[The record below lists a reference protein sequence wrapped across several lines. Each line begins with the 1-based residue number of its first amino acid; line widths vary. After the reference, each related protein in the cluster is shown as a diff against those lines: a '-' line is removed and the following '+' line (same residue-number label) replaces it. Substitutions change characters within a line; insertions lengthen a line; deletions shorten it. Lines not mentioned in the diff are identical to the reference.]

1 MLNLD
6 ETLLINNSY
15 VVQRDLYLRGIAYA
29 CGIVVFVDIVRGQIS
44 EVNLLQLI
52 PGLYL
57 ILLFIS
63 FIFLVYFSDLWLLIP
78 FRIDNDKSFGTK
90 TINRTSRYIVAKSS
104 LSLFLGSLIIILN
117 TVIPLSLDS
126 FNSYGERSLEN
137 VWAFEDV
144 IGLEITLLI
153 ILILLCQIP
162 IIVGAIYTT
171 EKDANNFPEFWKILS
186 LGIFIFSGI
195 LTPTIDGYT
204 QLAFSASAVSLYLII
219 ISLLEKRV
227 NVKYST
233 TLPLGS

>member
-6 ETLLINNSY
+6 KTLLINNSY
-15 VVQRDLYLRGIAYA
+15 SLQRDFYIRAIAYA
-29 CGIVVFVDIVRGQIS
+29 CPIVVFVDIVRGQIS

-57 ILLFIS
+57 VLLFIS
-63 FIFLVYFSDLWLLIP
+63 FLFLVYFSNLWLLVP
-78 FRIDNDKSFGTK
+78 FKLDNDKSLGTK
-90 TINRTSRYIVAKSS
+90 TINRTSRYVIAKTS
-104 LSLFLGSLIIILN
+104 LSLFLIGLVVTLN

-137 VWAFEDV
+137 VWSFEDV

-153 ILILLCQIP
+153 ILIVLCQIP
-162 IIVGAIYTT
+162 IVVVSIYTN
-171 EKDANNFPEFWKILS
+171 EKDANLFPEVWRILS
-186 LGIFIFSGI
+186 LIIFILSGI

-219 ISLLEKRV
+219 ISLIEKRV
-227 NVKYST
+227 NTKYST
-233 TLPLGS
+233 TLSLGS

>member
-15 VVQRDLYLRGIAYA
+15 VVQRDLYLRAIAYA
-29 CGIVVFVDIVRGQIS
+29 CGIVIFVDIVRGQIS

-57 ILLFIS
+57 VLLFIS
-63 FIFLVYFSDLWLLIP
+63 FLFLVYFSDLWLLIP
-78 FRIDNDKSFGTK
+78 FKLDNDKSLGTK
-90 TINRTSRYIVAKSS
+90 TINRSSRYIIAKSS
-104 LSLFLGSLIIILN
+104 LSLFLGGLIIILN
-117 TVIPLSLDS
+117 SVIPLSLDS

-137 VWAFEDV
+137 IWSFEDV

-162 IIVGAIYTT
+162 IIIGSVYTT
-171 EKDANNFPEFWKILS
+171 EKDANSFPEFWRVLS
-186 LGIFIFSGI
+186 LGIFILSGI

-227 NVKYST
+227 SIKYNT
-233 TLPLGS
+233 TLTLGA

>member
-15 VVQRDLYLRGIAYA
+15 VVQRDLYLRAIAYA
-29 CGIVVFVDIVRGQIS
+29 CGIVIFVDIVRGQIS

-57 ILLFIS
+57 VLLFIS
-63 FIFLVYFSDLWLLIP
+63 FLFLVYFSDLWLLIP
-78 FRIDNDKSFGTK
+78 FKLDNDKSLGTK
-90 TINRTSRYIVAKSS
+90 TINRSSRYIVAKSS
-104 LSLFLGSLIIILN
+104 LSLFLGGLVIILN
-117 TVIPLSLDS
+117 SVIPLSLDS

-137 VWAFEDV
+137 IWAFEDV

-162 IIVGAIYTT
+162 IIIGSVYTT
-171 EKDANNFPEFWKILS
+171 EKDANSFPEFWRVLS
-186 LGIFIFSGI
+186 LGIFILSGI

-204 QLAFSASAVSLYLII
+204 QLAFSASAISLYLII

-227 NVKYST
+227 SIKYNT
-233 TLPLGS
+233 TLTLGA

>member
-6 ETLLINNSY
+6 ETLLTDSSY
-15 VVQRDLYLRGIAYA
+15 SVQRDLYIRGISYA
-29 CGIVVFVDIVRGQIS
+29 CAIVVFVDLVRGQIS

-57 ILLFIS
+57 VLLFFS
-63 FIFLVYFSDLWLLIP
+63 FLFLVYFSDLWLLIP
-78 FRIDNDKSFGTK
+78 FKIDNDKSLGTK
-90 TINRTSRYIVAKSS
+90 TINKTLRYVVAKNS
-104 LSLFLGSLIIILN
+104 LSLFLSSLVIILN

-126 FNSYGERSLEN
+126 FNSYGERNLEN
-137 VWAFEDV
+137 TWKFEDV
-144 IGLEITLLI
+144 IGLEITLLT

-162 IIVGAIYTT
+162 IIIGSIYSN
-171 EKDANNFPEFWKILS
+171 EKDANNFPEVWRILS
-186 LGIFIFSGI
+186 LIIFILSGV

-204 QLAFSASAVSLYLII
+204 QLAFSASGLSLYLII

-233 TLPLGS
+233 TLSLGS

>member
-15 VVQRDLYLRGIAYA
+15 SVQRDLYVRGIAYG
-29 CGIVVFVDIVRGQIS
+29 CTIVIFVDIVRGQIS

-57 ILLFIS
+57 VLLFS
-63 FIFLVYFSDLWLLIP
+63 AFLFLVYFSNLWLLVP
-78 FRIDNDKSFGTK
+78 FKLDQDKSLGTK
-90 TINRTSRYIVAKSS
+90 TINRMVRYVTAKTS
-104 LSLFLGSLIIILN
+104 LSLFLVGLIIILN

-137 VWAFEDV
+137 IWAFEDV
-144 IGLEITLLI
+144 IGLEITLLT
-153 ILILLCQIP
+153 ILIFLGQTP
-162 IIVGAIYTT
+162 IIIASIYTN
-171 EKDANNFPEFWKILS
+171 EKDANKFPEFWRILS
-186 LGIFIFSGI
+186 LIIFILSGI

-227 NVKYST
+227 IIKYST
-233 TLPLGS
+233 TLSLGA

>member
-15 VVQRDLYLRGIAYA
+15 VVQRDLYLRAIAYA
-29 CGIVVFVDIVRGQIS
+29 CGIVIFVDIVRGQIS

-57 ILLFIS
+57 VLLFIS
-63 FIFLVYFSDLWLLIP
+63 FLFLVYFSDLWLLIP
-78 FRIDNDKSFGTK
+78 FKVDNDKSLGTK
-90 TINRTSRYIVAKSS
+90 TINRSSRYIVAKSS
-104 LSLFLGSLIIILN
+104 LSLFLGGLVIILN
-117 TVIPLSLDS
+117 SVIPLSLDS

-137 VWAFEDV
+137 IWSFEDV

-162 IIVGAIYTT
+162 IIVGSIYIT
-171 EKDANNFPEFWKILS
+171 EKDANSFPEFWKVLS
-186 LGIFIFSGI
+186 LGIFILSGI

-227 NVKYST
+227 SIKYNT
-233 TLPLGS
+233 TLTLGA

>member
-15 VVQRDLYLRGIAYA
+15 VVQRDLYLRAIAYA
-29 CGIVVFVDIVRGQIS
+29 CGIVIFVDIVRGQIS

-57 ILLFIS
+57 VLLFIS
-63 FIFLVYFSDLWLLIP
+63 FLFLVYFSDLWLLIP
-78 FRIDNDKSFGTK
+78 FKLDNDKSLGTK
-90 TINRTSRYIVAKSS
+90 TINRSSRYIVAKSS
-104 LSLFLGSLIIILN
+104 LSLFLGGLIIILN
-117 TVIPLSLDS
+117 SVIPLSLDS

-137 VWAFEDV
+137 IWSFEDV

-162 IIVGAIYTT
+162 IISGSVYTT
-171 EKDANNFPEFWKILS
+171 EKDANSFPEFWRVLS
-186 LGIFIFSGI
+186 LGIFILSGI

-227 NVKYST
+227 SIKYNT
-233 TLPLGS
+233 TLTLGA

>member
-6 ETLLINNSY
+6 ETLIVNNSY
-15 VVQRDLYLRGIAYA
+15 TVQRDLYIRGIAYA
-29 CGIVVFVDIVRGQIS
+29 CPIVVFVDIVRGQIS

-57 ILLFIS
+57 VLLFIS
-63 FIFLVYFSDLWLLIP
+63 FIFLVYFSDLWLLVP
-78 FRIDNDKSFGTK
+78 FKLDNDKSLGTK
-90 TINRTSRYIVAKSS
+90 TINRISRYVIAKTS
-104 LSLFLGSLIIILN
+104 LSLFLIGLVVTLN

-137 VWAFEDV
+137 VWSFEDV

-153 ILILLCQIP
+153 ILIVLCQIP
-162 IIVGAIYTT
+162 IVVVSIYTN
-171 EKDANNFPEFWKILS
+171 EKDANIFPEVWRILS
-186 LGIFIFSGI
+186 LIIFILSGI

-219 ISLLEKRV
+219 ISLIEKRV
-227 NVKYST
+227 NTKYST
-233 TLPLGS
+233 TLPLGA